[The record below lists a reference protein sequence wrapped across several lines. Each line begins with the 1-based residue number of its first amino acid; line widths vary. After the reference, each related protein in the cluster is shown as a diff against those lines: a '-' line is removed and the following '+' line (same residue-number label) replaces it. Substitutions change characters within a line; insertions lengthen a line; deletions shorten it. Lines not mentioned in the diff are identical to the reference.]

1 MTFLNFEMSFNY
13 CNFIKVLDRD
23 LHFKTYCMKFF
34 FYILFFSPFF
44 VFAQVKQGSITYE
57 MLLDKSMWKTNGE
70 YQYEIRELDKEVAQ
84 VSFTLL
90 YNKEGMIFS
99 DNRTE
104 AEIKKTI
111 FGINPGIRY
120 YYKKASSDTLYSIEK
135 TANGKNVTSKL
146 RYDTDWQL
154 TKESKKING
163 FVCYKA
169 TRIPSP
175 NSNEEV
181 DKSFPIIA
189 WYTPEIPLPYGP
201 FTYGGLPGLILELQR
216 EGITVFKAKTMRW
229 DDNNE
234 IKIEFPNS
242 F

>member
-1 MTFLNFEMSFNY
+1 MQIRLL
-13 CNFIKVLDRD
+13 FILYTS
-23 LHFKTYCMKFF
+23 L
-34 FYILFFSPFF
+34 IFS
-44 VFAQVKQGSITYE
+44 QNKSGSITYE
-57 MLLDKSMWKTNGE
+57 MTFDFSNWKINGE
-70 YQYEIRELDKEVAQ
+70 LQHEIRQLKKNAE
-84 VSFTLL
+84 STTFTLL
-90 YNKEGMIFS
+90 YNKEGMIFT
-99 DNRTE
+99 DNRSE
-104 AEIKKTI
+104 AEIKKAI
-111 FGINPGIRY
+111 FGINPGLRY
-120 YYKKASSDTLYSIEK
+120 YYKKASSDTLYSVEK
-135 TANGKNVTSKL
+135 TANGKNVISKL
-146 RYDTDWQL
+146 RYDTDWIL

-163 FVCYKA
+163 FVCFKA
-169 TRIPSP
+169 SRMPSP

-216 EGITVFKAKTMRW
+216 EGTTVFKAKTMRW